1 MKFTTIAAA
10 LLGAAV
16 ATEVE
21 LATDAEMTAEAE
33 VDAAA
38 EIETQMKA
46 SASADAEKD
55 DGDDSHL
62 AQLITSALAGAPPG
76 EITEP
81 TSSANDKENA
91 KQITKGKTPN
101 YEFHWK
107 YACAFTKW
115 TPTNQFLHAGKK
127 YDAATMTLE
136 RFGFIGEEKKCYW
149 GMVGVF
155 WVTPLK
161 VVQIKPK

>member
-1 MKFTTIAAA
+1 MKFTTIAAC

-16 ATEVE
+16 ATEAEVE
-21 LATDAEMTAEAE
+21 LTTDAEL
-33 VDAAA
+33 DAAA
-38 EIETQMKA
+38 EIESQMKA
-46 SASADAEKD
+46 TATAEKD
-55 DGDDSHL
+55 GEDDDSHL

-76 EITEP
+76 EINEP
-81 TSSANDKENA
+81 TASAGDKENA

-127 YDAATMTLE
+127 YDAGTMTLE

>member
-16 ATEVE
+16 ATEAE
-21 LATDAEMTAEAE
+21 LSLEADLATEAE

-38 EIETQMKA
+38 EIESQMT
-46 SASADAEKD
+46 SAADVEKD
-55 DGDDSHL
+55 EDDSHL

-76 EITEP
+76 EISEP
-81 TSSANDKENA
+81 VANANDKENA
-91 KQITKGKTPN
+91 SQITKGKTPN

-107 YACAFTKW
+107 YACAFTRW
-115 TPTNQFLHAGKK
+115 TPTNQFLHAKKK

-136 RFGFIGEEKKCYW
+136 RFGFIGEDKKCYW

>member
-16 ATEVE
+16 ATEAE
-21 LATDAEMTAEAE
+21 LATDAEMMADAE

-46 SASADAEKD
+46 TASAEKD

-81 TSSANDKENA
+81 TASANDKENA

-107 YACAFTKW
+107 YACAFTKMDS
-115 TPTNQFLHAGKK
+115 N
-127 YDAATMTLE
+127 
-136 RFGFIGEEKKCYW
+136 
-149 GMVGVF
+149 
-155 WVTPLK
+155 
-161 VVQIKPK
+161 